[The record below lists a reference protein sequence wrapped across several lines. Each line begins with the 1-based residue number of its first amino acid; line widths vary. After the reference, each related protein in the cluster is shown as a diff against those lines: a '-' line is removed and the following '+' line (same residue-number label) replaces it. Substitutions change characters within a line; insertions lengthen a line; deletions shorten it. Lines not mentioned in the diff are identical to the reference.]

1 MLDFLLFIVVLGT
14 LIIGH
19 EFGHFIAARL
29 LGIPVDE
36 FGIGFPPRIAT
47 LFETG
52 GTKFTLNLIPFGG
65 FVRPLGE
72 DDPDV
77 PGGLSAASK
86 RVRAT
91 VFAAGPL
98 ANVIL
103 AFIAF
108 LFAFKYAAPDFNRV
122 MITDIVA
129 GAPAEGVGFQIGD
142 IVHSV
147 EGQEI
152 RSFENIL
159 EIVSAHLG
167 EPIVMEL
174 ERQGQTYRVELT
186 PRTEYPDDQGP
197 LGVTLGFPAMPTT
210 WYNAASLSWDS
221 IRLQVNAIVGLP
233 GRLISGS
240 AMPEETRVSGLKG
253 IHDMLSWAS
262 SIDRSSQRPFLTL
275 NLVGIISLGLA
286 LANLIPIP
294 IMDGGRLLF
303 ILIEALIGRRIP
315 PRYEGLAQAIGLA
328 ILLVLMVYINLQ
340 DFINPI
346 TLP

>member
-1 MLDFLLFIVVLGT
+1 VSDFLLFVVVLGT

-29 LGIPVDE
+29 LGIPVEE

-47 LFETG
+47 LFESG

-86 RVRAT
+86 RVRAA

-108 LFAFKYAAPDFNRV
+108 IFAFKYAAPDFNRI

-129 GAPAEGVGFQIGD
+129 GAPAEGVGIQIGD
-142 IVHSV
+142 IVRSV
-147 EGQEI
+147 EDKEI
-152 RSFENIL
+152 TSFETIL
-159 EIVSAHLG
+159 EVVSAHLG

-174 ERQGQTYRVELT
+174 DRKSQPILVELT
-186 PRTEYPDDQGP
+186 PRTEYPNDQGP
-197 LGVTLGFPAMPTT
+197 LGVTLGYPARPTT
-210 WYNAASLSWDS
+210 WTDAASLSWDS

-233 GRLISGS
+233 ARLISGS
-240 AMPEETRVSGLKG
+240 AMPEEARVSGLKG

-303 ILIEALIGRRIP
+303 ILIEAIIGRRIP

-328 ILLVLMVYINLQ
+328 ILLFLMVYINLQ